1 MSDDTP
7 SPLNNVI
14 TIDDERIK
22 SHLERVVRG
31 TVEETLNALLD
42 AEADRLSDS
51 TVVMCIRGAA
61 VEGQADPASDISSM
75 PRPVGLVGRHL
86 CSIV

>member
-22 SHLERVVRG
+22 SHLDRVVRG
-31 TVEETLNALLD
+31 TVEDTLNALLD
-42 AEADRLSDS
+42 AEADRLCARRSRQ
-51 TVVMCIRGAA
+51 TVPGGKNAERGRTDQ
-61 VEGQADPASDISSM
+61 VPPG
-75 PRPVGLVGRHL
+75 
-86 CSIV
+86 

>member
-22 SHLERVVRG
+22 SHLDRI
-31 TVEETLNALLD
+31 VE
-42 AEADRLSDS
+42 
-51 TVVMCIRGAA
+51 MG
-61 VEGQADPASDISSM
+61 PAF
-75 PRPVGLVGRHL
+75 R
-86 CSIV
+86 